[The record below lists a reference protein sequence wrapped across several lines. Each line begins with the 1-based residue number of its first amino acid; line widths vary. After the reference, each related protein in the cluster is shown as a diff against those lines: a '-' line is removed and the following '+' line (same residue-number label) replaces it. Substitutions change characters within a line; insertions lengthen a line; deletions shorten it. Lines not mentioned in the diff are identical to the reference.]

1 MIILPIVIFL
11 INFLVLIF
19 TMRYNMHI
27 IILVEVSSL
36 LLMYIYLLFKRKKEY
51 INYKELLTCF
61 LMIIIQALLYYLFN
75 RFDLIVYPS
84 GVSGAIQTIY
94 TIFFFFT
101 FDIVYLLLLLATNF
115 IKFLINKL
123 KE

>member
-51 INYKELLTCF
+51 INYKELLACF

-75 RFDLIVYPS
+75 RFEGRFYIDKY
-84 GVSGAIQTIY
+84 
-94 TIFFFFT
+94 
-101 FDIVYLLLLLATNF
+101 
-115 IKFLINKL
+115 
-123 KE
+123 